1 MSYRLSLL
9 ALAACTHPH
18 DVQAV
23 YAPAPP
29 GSGAIDVVLNSPSG
43 ALSVAIDGKLVVDRK
58 YSRKAHIDGVPP
70 GRSHVHVATG
80 GQCEQGAMND
90 FDVDVEPGQ
99 TATLA
104 LPGPEPNHG
113 CAIFSGLYYV
123 GMNIGLAAMGIVLLA
138 ASEPRHVGLK

>member
-1 MSYRLSLL
+1 MTYRLTLL

-29 GSGAIDVVLNSPSG
+29 GAGAIDVVLNSPSG
-43 ALSVAIDGKLVVDRK
+43 ALTVAVDGKLVVDRK
-58 YSRKAHIDGVPP
+58 YSRRAHIDGVPP
-70 GRSHVHVATG
+70 GRAHVHVATG
-80 GQCEQGAMND
+80 GECEQGAMND
-90 FDVDVEPGQ
+90 FELDVDPGQ

-113 CAIFSGLYYV
+113 CAVFSGLYYV
-123 GMNIGLAAMGIVLLA
+123 GLNVGLVALA
-138 ASEPRHVGLK
+138 VITLGMAEPRHVGFK